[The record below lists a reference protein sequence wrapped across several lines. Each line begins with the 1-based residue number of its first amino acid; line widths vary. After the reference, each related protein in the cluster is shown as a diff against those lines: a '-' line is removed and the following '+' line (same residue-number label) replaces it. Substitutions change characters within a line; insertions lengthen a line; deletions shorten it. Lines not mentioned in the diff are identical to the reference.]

1 MITIAIA
8 LCARGEVQERA
19 VNQAMEAVEKI
30 EGVVKGKKLF
40 GGESIGYL
48 DICLGWM
55 SYWLPVWEE
64 VGGMQIIDPI
74 KFPAISSWM
83 NTFVHHPVIG
93 DDLPARDAMI
103 EYFQKRSK
111 DISESDWFEGII
123 RLHLQP

>member
-1 MITIAIA
+1 MITASIA

-64 VGGMQIIDPI
+64 VGDMHIHD
-74 KFPAISSWM
+74 
-83 NTFVHHPVIG
+83 
-93 DDLPARDAMI
+93 
-103 EYFQKRSK
+103 SK
-111 DISESDWFEGII
+111 S
-123 RLHLQP
+123 R

>member
-1 MITIAIA
+1 MITASIAI
-8 LCARGEVQERA
+8 CARGEEQERT

-64 VGGMQIIDPI
+64 VGGIADHRSHQVSRHQFMDEH
-74 KFPAISSWM
+74 IS
-83 NTFVHHPVIG
+83 
-93 DDLPARDAMI
+93 
-103 EYFQKRSK
+103 
-111 DISESDWFEGII
+111 
-123 RLHLQP
+123 